1 MRQAGDFSA
10 HAESWGRGH
19 KPGAEEPESVETAKV
34 KPKRKVGVQHS
45 EVSSQ
50 GHQGDFRSNH

>member
-1 MRQAGDFSA
+1 MISQPTLSPEGV
-10 HAESWGRGH
+10 GGH

-50 GHQGDFRSNH
+50 DHQGDFRSNY